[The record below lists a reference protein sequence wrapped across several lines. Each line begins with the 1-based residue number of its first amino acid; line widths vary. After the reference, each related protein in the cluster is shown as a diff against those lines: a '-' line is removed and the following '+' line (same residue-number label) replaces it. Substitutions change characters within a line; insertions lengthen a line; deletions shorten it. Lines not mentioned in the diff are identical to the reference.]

1 MHAVPHWLY
10 PLDIPWKKSPSRKK
24 SHMNITLSQAEAAIK
39 AAKEKSREP
48 GTLMNIAVV
57 DAGTNLIA
65 NTVK

>member
-1 MHAVPHWLY
+1 
-10 PLDIPWKKSPSRKK
+10 
-24 SHMNITLSQAEAAIK
+24 MNITLSQAEADIK

>member
-1 MHAVPHWLY
+1 
-10 PLDIPWKKSPSRKK
+10 
-24 SHMNITLSQAEAAIK
+24 MNITLSQAEAAIK
-39 AAKEKSREP
+39 TVKEKSREP